1 MITTM
6 YGYDLTENGMASG
19 LRKVEMSTSCP
30 FTVKRIIAATQVYL
44 CLLHTKLICMY

>member
-1 MITTM
+1 M

-19 LRKVEMSTSCP
+19 LRKVEMSTTTSWP
-30 FTVKRIIAATQVYL
+30 FTVKRIIAATQVYF